1 MSFDVG
7 DSVGSYLLV
16 ERLKASEAGVSYK
29 ARNSVLERFETLKVL
44 PVELQADIDRVER
57 FLREAKLHSRLE
69 HPNIARFYDAKMLE
83 GRLVLTTELIEGA
96 TLEQRIQIGP
106 IPVPLAVGHMI
117 QVLGGLSRAHEL
129 GIVHRNLSPSV
140 MVITADGLIKLT
152 GFDLAKTKADAQ
164 LTMPGSVIG
173 TVDYISPEQV
183 KGSREVDI
191 RADIYAVGA
200 ILYHLLT
207 GSKPFPEGGKFD
219 VMLAHVQAEP
229 RPPSELRK
237 HLPESLSD
245 IVLRAMAK
253 DPTQRHQTAD
263 ELTAALKPYQADQ
276 PIPARTEE
284 SLRAALGAPRQ
295 RSAPADTL
303 DANGATESPLSA
315 EQWRP
320 DAAPMLADPAAHES
334 VAGDL
339 RYLLTFGGVVLL
351 VATATFILFL
361 SFLTRE

>member
-1 MSFDVG
+1 MSFEVG
-7 DSVGSYLLV
+7 DSVGSYLLL

-44 PVELQADIDRVER
+44 PVELQTDIDRVER

-69 HPNIARFYDAKMLE
+69 HPNIARFYDAKMME
-83 GRLVLTTELIEGA
+83 GRLVLTTELVEGA

-106 IPVPLAVGHMI
+106 IPVSLAASHMI

-183 KGSREVDI
+183 KGSREVDV
-191 RADIYAVGA
+191 RADIYAIGA

-207 GSKPFPEGGKFD
+207 GSKPFPDGGKFD

-229 RPPSELRK
+229 RPPSELRE
-237 HLPESLSD
+237 HLPEGLSEV
-245 IVLRAMAK
+245 VLRAMAK
-253 DPTQRHQTAD
+253 DPTQRYQTAA
-263 ELTAALKPYQADQ
+263 ELTAALKPYQAEQ
-276 PIPARTEE
+276 PILARTEE
-284 SLRAALGAPRQ
+284 SLKAALGAARPEPPPEDRN
-295 RSAPADTL
+295 DV
-303 DANGATESPLSA
+303 DGATDPPLSA
-315 EQWRP
+315 EPWPQ
-320 DAAPMLADPAAHES
+320 DTAAALAEPVAAES
-334 VAGDL
+334 AASDF